1 MKKSYYNL
9 ARRYHPDRV
18 EVNEK
23 ANASKRFNIVHQ
35 AYLIL
40 SNTEKKN
47 KYDEGCEVFFF
58 KATVTAR
65 WEYYLKPVTMNDM
78 NNARETYKGSTME
91 KEDIAKAFKDGNGS
105 LTFVL
110 NNIPFMRLEDESRVI
125 GIINEM
131 ISDGLVP
138 KIRIKKMR
146 K

>member
-1 MKKSYYNL
+1 M

-18 EVNEK
+18 EINEK

-40 SNTEKKN
+40 SNAEKKN
-47 KYDEGCEVFFF
+47 KYDAGCEVFFS
-58 KATVTAR
+58 KETVTAR
-65 WEYYLKPVTMNDM
+65 WEFYLKPVTMNDM